1 MLFKARRKRDHDPV
15 GQQRDKHEMFT
26 TRIAKIATTALATSA
41 FGLAAFGGAATA
53 SASSVDDEFLTNID
67 AEGIA
72 FDSARAAIED
82 AHLVCSYLADGE
94 TGVSIGGEIM
104 DNTDLSAHQAAVFVV
119 EAASAYCPGYLDQ
132 MA

>member
-1 MLFKARRKRDHDPV
+1 
-15 GQQRDKHEMFT
+15 MFT
-26 TRIAKIATTALATSA
+26 ARIAKIATTALAASA
-41 FGLAAFGGAATA
+41 FGLAAFAGAATA
-53 SASSVDDEFLTNID
+53 SAGSVDDEFLTNID

-72 FDSARAAIED
+72 FDSAKAAVQD
-82 AHLVCSYLADGE
+82 AHLVCSYLADGA
-94 TGVSIGGEIM
+94 TGVSIGGDIM